1 MKICEIE
8 DGTKIM
14 VSNEEQSVMQK
25 IKDFAMIESFNER
38 EQYIIDSLIKKSL
51 VTRVSRNNSYLVV
64 KND

>member
-14 VSNEEQSVMQK
+14 VSNEEKSVMQK
-25 IKDFAMIESFNER
+25 IKDFAMIETFNER
-38 EQYIIDSLIKKSL
+38 EQYIIDSLVKKSL

-64 KND
+64 TND